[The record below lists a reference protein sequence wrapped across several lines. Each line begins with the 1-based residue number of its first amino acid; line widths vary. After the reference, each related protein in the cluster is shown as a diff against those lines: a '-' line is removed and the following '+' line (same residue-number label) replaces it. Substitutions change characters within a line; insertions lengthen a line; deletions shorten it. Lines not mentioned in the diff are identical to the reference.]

1 MKVAL
6 QRQQQQLAAQ
16 QAEIRLAAFQ
26 QTAERHNAEA
36 ARRRQQQAAAKAA
49 RPVVPRTAPN
59 VSIRPAMQPATQL
72 VSQKPVP
79 DAVIV
84 HHDLVFVYNDR
95 VLGHGSSVFD

>member
-1 MKVAL
+1 VAL

-26 QTAERHNAEA
+26 QAAEKQNAEA

-72 VSQKPVP
+72 VSVRQGPVP
-79 DAVIV
+79 DAETVDS
-84 HHDLVFVYNDR
+84 DLM
-95 VLGHGSSVFD
+95 SA